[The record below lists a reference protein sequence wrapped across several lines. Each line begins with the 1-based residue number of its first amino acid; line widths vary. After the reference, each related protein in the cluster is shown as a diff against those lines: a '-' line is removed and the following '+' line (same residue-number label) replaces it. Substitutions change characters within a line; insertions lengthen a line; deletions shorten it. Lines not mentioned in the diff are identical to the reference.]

1 MVYGY
6 VRVST
11 TKQTLE
17 NQRFE
22 ILEYCKSHNI
32 LTTKISFMEDVK
44 SGTITYKDRVLGKLL
59 KKLKKED
66 VLIISEISRLGRSML
81 MVMEILNQLLTKG
94 VTLISVK
101 ENMIFDNTISSKVI
115 TFAFSLSAEIERNL
129 ISQRTK
135 EALALRKEQGIK
147 LGRPFNSKNKSY
159 KLDKYKTKIQKMLL
173 DKNNSIYRISK
184 VCKCNLNTL
193 KNYIKRNNL
202 IWAKLYRRKIFLAP

>member
-1 MVYGY
+1 MLYGY
-6 VRVST
+6 LRVST
-11 TKQTLE
+11 QKQTLE
-17 NQRFE
+17 NQKFE
-22 ILEYCKSHNI
+22 ILEYCKNNNLSTN
-32 LTTKISFMEDVK
+32 ISFMEDVK
-44 SGTITYKDRVLGKLL
+44 SGTVTYKDRTLGKLL
-59 KKLKKED
+59 RKLKKED
-66 VLIISEISRLGRSML
+66 ILIISEISRLGRSML

-173 DKNNSIYRISK
+173 DKNNSIYRVSK

-202 IWAKLYRRKIFLAP
+202 IWAKLYRRKIFLAS

>member
-1 MVYGY
+1 MLYGY
-6 VRVST
+6 LRVST
-11 TKQTLE
+11 QKQTLE
-17 NQRFE
+17 NQKFE
-22 ILEYCKSHNI
+22 ILEYCKNNNLS
-32 LTTKISFMEDVK
+32 TKIFFMEDVK
-44 SGTITYKDRVLGKLL
+44 SGTVTYKDRTLGKLL

-66 VLIISEISRLGRSML
+66 ILIISEISRLGRSML

-202 IWAKLYRRKIFLAP
+202 IWAKLYRRKIFLAS